1 MDGYSN
7 RVPERGGLVARWA
20 ALSPHSKSG
29 SSGCIKENEQRMVW
43 PNGSSV
49 EMTFWAFSGHY
60 RSSYWLGERGI
71 KQKRGGGGGGGIQ
84 LVAICS
90 LLLDTIRFYTRILL
104 HTHVQGIFWG
114 WLLTVYLS
122 FANRLWKSY
131 KDLGVWHKH
140 FGSEG
145 VLAASGEWIRM
156 HSDNLTDIVWVLL
169 LCANAEH
176 KI

>member
-7 RVPERGGLVARWA
+7 RVPERGGLVAQWA

-71 KQKRGGGGGGGIQ
+71 KQKRGGGGGGVFSWLPSAACCLIP
-84 LVAICS
+84 
-90 LLLDTIRFYTRILL
+90 LDFTHRFYCILMCR
-104 HTHVQGIFWG
+104 G
-114 WLLTVYLS
+114 Y
-122 FANRLWKSY
+122 
-131 KDLGVWHKH
+131 
-140 FGSEG
+140 
-145 VLAASGEWIRM
+145 SGDGCWPC
-156 HSDNLTDIVWVLL
+156 TWVLQIDYESL
-169 LCANAEH
+169 IKTSASDISILAPRGF
-176 KI
+176 